1 MVAFDL
7 EKLKTCIFS
16 VAVVV
21 YDIEVLSASVPII
34 IKGQGY
40 FSDLGQRSLVCC
52 LSAYIKNF

>member
-21 YDIEVLSASVPII
+21 YDIEVLSDSVPII

-40 FSDLGQRSLVCC
+40 F
-52 LSAYIKNF
+52 